1 VAGSKND
8 FKIRTVKV
16 NPAKLASSQI
26 EIDMDDVERPPK
38 TFVTFSSKSDHGAA
52 VEQHELVAT
61 KRSAIDKISSV
72 NRKES
77 ARLTIVT
84 LKTYNLNSSN

>member
-1 VAGSKND
+1 
-8 FKIRTVKV
+8 
-16 NPAKLASSQI
+16 
-26 EIDMDDVERPPK
+26 MDDVERPPK
-38 TFVTFSSKSDHGAA
+38 TFVTFSSSSDHGAA